1 MEQTSYYFSFAAF
14 VIVMACWFLFAGRF
28 FLSKKP
34 DSGKETVRAP
44 QSILGLAL
52 QGLGFGVVWAVRRQ
66 PFFSPVVDGQ
76 YILNIV
82 LSALA
87 VLIAAF
93 SVWLAVAAINELGK
107 QWSLTAR
114 LVEGHKLIT
123 SGVYRIVRH
132 PIYTAMLGML
142 LATAL
147 VFSHWLAILIAL
159 PVFLA
164 GTKIR
169 TNSEEKLLRE
179 AFGQEFEGWA
189 ARVPG
194 LIPFLKI

>member
-1 MEQTSYYFSFAAF
+1 M
-14 VIVMACWFLFAGRF
+14 VMICWFLFAGRF
-28 FLSKKP
+28 FMSKKP
-34 DSGKETVRAP
+34 DPGKETVRAP

-52 QGLGFGVVWAVRRQ
+52 QGMAFGFVWAVRRQ
-66 PFFSPVVDGQ
+66 PLFSPVIGGQ
-76 YILNIV
+76 FILNLV
-82 LSALA
+82 LSISA

-93 SVWLAVAAINELGK
+93 SVWMAVAAINELGK

-114 LVEGHKLIT
+114 LVEGHKLVT

-132 PIYTAMLGML
+132 PIYMAMMGML

-147 VFSHWLAILIAL
+147 VFSHWVVIVVAL
-159 PVFLA
+159 PVFLI

-169 TNSEEKLLRE
+169 TNSEERLLRD
-179 AFGQEFEGWA
+179 AFGPEYEEWA

-194 LIPFLKI
+194 LIPFVKI

>member
-1 MEQTSYYFSFAAF
+1 M
-14 VIVMACWFLFAGRF
+14 VCWFVFAGRF

-52 QGLGFGVVWAVRRQ
+52 QGVGFGIVWAVRRQ
-66 PFFSPVVDGQ
+66 PFFSPVIDGK

-82 LSALA
+82 LSVLA
-87 VLIAAF
+87 VLIAVF

-114 LVEGHKLIT
+114 LVEGHKLVT

-142 LATAL
+142 LATAM
-147 VFSHWLAILIAL
+147 VFSHWLVLTIAV
-159 PVFLA
+159 PVFLI
-164 GTKIR
+164 GTRIR
-169 TNSEEKLLRE
+169 TKSEEKLLQD
-179 AFGQEFEGWA
+179 AFGEEFENWK

-194 LIPFLKI
+194 LIPYVNI